1 MNDEELV
8 FIWEKLFDYGSKYFE
23 YKKFL
28 ILFMEKLGLL
38 VVFNLE
44 EENVLK
50 IWYYFFSM
58 NK

>member
-8 FIWEKLFDYGSKYFE
+8 FIWEKIFDYGSKYFE

>member
-1 MNDEELV
+1 MSDEELV

-23 YKKFL
+23 YKIFL

>member
-1 MNDEELV
+1 MIDEELD

-23 YKKFL
+23 YKNFL

>member
-1 MNDEELV
+1 MIDEELD

-23 YKKFL
+23 YKKKL
-28 ILFMEKLGLL
+28 ILFMEKLGLI
-38 VVFNLE
+38 VVCNLE